1 LSFTV
6 RLNKV
11 DNYSILQRLTP
22 IIQMMIKKTDF
33 LSYIIEGLKVFCFIF
48 TPFFFSVNTV
58 AEQTHFS
65 KKLID
70 ANYHFSYQWL
80 DHKGEPQSISF
91 SLPQQ
96 KIFDRYRSFSIYQP
110 KLAHEYVNKSLKKH
124 FNKTPI
130 QGVQVTFK
138 DENGTFQAEI
148 KSNNPQLLQSTTEKI
163 SQLEQTFTQEYL
175 TKKYYHQFITPS
187 QINAIKPDHGRIA
200 LESVKDLKSL
210 KTIILE
216 KSYIKNIRKVS
227 NYVLNFV
234 QNIPY
239 STLESRITSSGAG
252 FSPPLK
258 LLWENQGD
266 CDSKVTLTAS
276 LLRVLMPRIKLALI
290 YIDNH
295 AFIGIKVAPQDDDIT
310 VEHQGITYVL
320 AEPTGPAV
328 LALGKIAAESE
339 QAIYNGHYTLET
351 FHDIVRS
358 QESEQDEI
366 SESELLDEK

>member
-1 LSFTV
+1 
-6 RLNKV
+6 
-11 DNYSILQRLTP
+11 
-22 IIQMMIKKTDF
+22 MMIKKTGF
-33 LSYIIEGLKVFCFIF
+33 LSYIIEALKAFCFIF
-48 TPFFFSVNTV
+48 MPFFFSVYTV

-70 ANYHFSYQWL
+70 ANYHFSYQFR
-80 DHKGEPQSISF
+80 DYKGETQAISF

-138 DENGTFQAEI
+138 EAYDNFQAEI
-148 KSNNPQLLQSTTEKI
+148 KSNNPQLLQDTSEKI
-163 SQLEQTFTQEYL
+163 AQLEQTFTQEYL
-175 TKKYYHQFITPS
+175 AKKYYHQFITPN
-187 QINAIKPDHGRIA
+187 QTIAIKPDHGRIA

-210 KTIILE
+210 KEIILE
-216 KSYIKNIRKVS
+216 KSNVKNIRIVS

-234 QNIPY
+234 QSIPY

-290 YIDNH
+290 YIENH

-328 LALGKIAAESE
+328 LALGKIAPDSE

-351 FHDIVRS
+351 FHDIVRTQQS
-358 QESEQDEI
+358 AQEQSIDEV
-366 SESELLDEK
+366 DEDEFLKQ